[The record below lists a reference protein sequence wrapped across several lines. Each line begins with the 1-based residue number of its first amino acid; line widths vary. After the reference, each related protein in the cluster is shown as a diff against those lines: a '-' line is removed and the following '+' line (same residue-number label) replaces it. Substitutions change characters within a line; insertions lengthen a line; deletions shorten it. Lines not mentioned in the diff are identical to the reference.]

1 MKQMGRKPTK
11 QKTTCT
17 VYKDEEDLSD
27 QVLKI
32 QQKIKFRIS
41 YWV

>member
-1 MKQMGRKPTK
+1 MGRKPTE
-11 QKTTCT
+11 QRTTCT
-17 VYKDEEDLSD
+17 VHKDEEDLSD

-41 YWV
+41 YWL